1 MSAAAP
7 LAGLLVVDCSRVLA
21 GPYATMLLGDL
32 GARVIKVE
40 HPDGDSTRQWGPPFV
55 GPEGARESTY
65 FLSVNRNKESVALD
79 FRRPQDR
86 ETLLALLRR
95 ADVLVENFR
104 PGVMERLGLDAAALE
119 ALNPRL
125 VHLSVTGF
133 GPDGPEAARAGYD
146 HILQGEGGL
155 MSVTGPDPQH
165 PTRIGVPVVDVLA
178 GAFGAVGVLAALQ
191 EREQTG
197 RGQQVHTSLLAA
209 AIGSHVYQGTCWLVA
224 GEVPEP
230 TGNHHPQI
238 APYGTFRCGERVL
251 QLGVGTEAQWVR
263 LAGLLGLDPAEPRFR
278 RNQDRV
284 RHRAALVELIEARLA
299 TRPPAAWL
307 AELEAAGIPAGEV
320 RRMDE
325 VYASPQVAAQG
336 LVLEV
341 EHPSLGRIRLPG
353 SPLRFQGGAQAA
365 PVPSRPPPGLG
376 EHTEA
381 VRRWLAGE
389 EDRAAGD

>member
-1 MSAAAP
+1 VSAAAP

-21 GPYATMLLGDL
+21 GPYVTMLLGDL

-55 GPEGARESTY
+55 GPEDARESTY
-65 FLSVNRNKESVALD
+65 FLSVNRNKESVVLD
-79 FRRPQDR
+79 FRLAQDR
-86 ETLLALLRR
+86 ETLSALLSR

-104 PGVMERLGLDAAALE
+104 PGVMDRLGFGAAALE

-133 GPDGPEAARAGYD
+133 GPDGPEAGRAGYD

-191 EREQTG
+191 ERERTG
-197 RGQQVHTSLLAA
+197 RGRQVHTSLLAA
-209 AIGSHVYQGTCWLVA
+209 AIGSHVYQGTRWLVA
-224 GEVPEP
+224 GEVPGP
-230 TGNHHPQI
+230 IGNHHPQI
-238 APYGTFRCGERVL
+238 APYGTFRCGDQL
-251 QLGVGTEAQWVR
+251 LLLGVGTEAQWLR
-263 LAGLLGLDPAEPRFR
+263 LAEILGLDAAEPRFR
-278 RNQDRV
+278 RNRDRV
-284 RHRAALVELIEARLA
+284 RHRAALVELIETRLA
-299 TRPPAAWL
+299 SRPLAAWL

-320 RRMDE
+320 RRMDQ

-336 LVLEV
+336 LVMEV
-341 EHPSLGRIRLPG
+341 DHPSLGRIRLPG
-353 SPLRFQGGAQAA
+353 SPLRFSGGAEAA

-376 EHTEA
+376 EHTET
-381 VRRWLAGE
+381 VRRWLAG
-389 EDRAAGD
+389 DGTSPAHD